1 MYYVKDAG
9 QYGLKKHTPGIGIS
23 HYVKNAGGV
32 QWLSGDRNEN
42 RDRINKGEIMVE
54 ETKEIIHWCVHCG
67 HLGANC
73 EDQGRRCIKCLR
85 SALENEGVELTQPIY
100 YSP

>member
-1 MYYVKDAG
+1 
-9 QYGLKKHTPGIGIS
+9 
-23 HYVKNAGGV
+23 
-32 QWLSGDRNEN
+32 
-42 RDRINKGEIMVE
+42 MVE

-67 HLGANC
+67 HLGMNC

-100 YSP
+100 YSS